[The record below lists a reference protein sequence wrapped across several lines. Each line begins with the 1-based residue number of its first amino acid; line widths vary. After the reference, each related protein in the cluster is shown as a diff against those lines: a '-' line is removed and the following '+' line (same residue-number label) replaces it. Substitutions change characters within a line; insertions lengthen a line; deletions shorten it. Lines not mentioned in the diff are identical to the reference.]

1 MCITTFLHDSELD
14 IPTSNEELNKLLKTV
29 KEETKENWQILERT
43 YRVSRAWGM
52 RHEEVKSYELYKWV
66 GGMGPWQLINF
77 YSSTSG
83 TSINTGNSVE
93 VVMAFLLGIRAGFY
107 SEGAKNAG

>member
-1 MCITTFLHDSELD
+1 MCITTFLHDGELD
-14 IPTSNEELNKLLKTV
+14 VPTSNEELNKLLKTV

-43 YRVSRAWGM
+43 YRESRAWGM
-52 RHEEVKSYELYKWV
+52 RHEDVKYYELYKWV

-77 YSSTSG
+77 YNSKSG

-107 SEGAKNAG
+107 SEGAKNEG